1 MKYLLI
7 AAAFI
12 ATAVAQ
18 TIQDR
23 TCATECQPLIE
34 YSDACLNSSGYDY
47 SDDITVAQVYLNCIC
62 KNTAAIDKYNSKA
75 K

>member
-12 ATAVAQ
+12 VTAVAQ
-18 TIQDR
+18 TIQDT

-34 YSDACLNSSGYDY
+34 YSGTCLNSSGYDY
-47 SDDITVAQVYLNCIC
+47 SEDVTVAQVYLNCIC
-62 KNTAAIDKYNSKA
+62 KNTAEIDKYNSKT